1 MKRLL
6 LLPLLI
12 LALTYTASVANAQ
25 DDVRRD
31 ATREKLR
38 QVLETAGQRKDVN
51 TTFRQ
56 ATKNPYNFVGTMEA
70 GMNFSHVQ
78 NLEIVISV
86 TKDETIGFR
95 VYPHYKGGYI
105 NIDKAKD
112 PLGFAKKLLV
122 MSDRNFLYWGI
133 DDTGDAF
140 AAYTFTLESGF
151 PSEAIVIVLRSIHNT
166 DGFVGELRPF
176 IDGSGAAAPST
187 THKGF

>member
-1 MKRLL
+1 MKRLRLFPL
-6 LLPLLI
+6 LL
-12 LALTYTASVANAQ
+12 LTLTCFASVANAQ
-25 DDVRRD
+25 EDAKRD

-38 QVLETAGQRKDVN
+38 QLLESAGQRKDVN

-56 ATKNPYNFVGTMEA
+56 ATKNPYNFVGTQEA
-70 GMNFSHVQ
+70 GMNFSHVE
-78 NLEIVISV
+78 NLEIVVSV
-86 TKDETIGFR
+86 TKDDTIGFR

-105 NIDKAKD
+105 NVDKAKD

-151 PSEAIVIVLRSIHNT
+151 PSEAIIIVLRSIRNT

-176 IDGSGAAAPST
+176 IDGSSAAPAT
-187 THKGF
+187 THKGLQ